1 MFGEVYSLTEQPH
14 MQNLDPFYTMIRK
27 QKIFSQPCTKW
38 GTYNQKHKCK
48 LKITMH
54 TAFQTIPYAKTINIY
69 GYALLL
75 DSISNQT
82 GSFPCFL
89 ETRNDKPGG
98 LFDQTSPTTPPQ
110 GTAANI
116 TPYRDYCRKIFFG
129 VCLLLTETSQLS
141 NNNAIIIPK

>member
-1 MFGEVYSLTEQPH
+1 
-14 MQNLDPFYTMIRK
+14 
-27 QKIFSQPCTKW
+27 
-38 GTYNQKHKCK
+38 
-48 LKITMH
+48 MH

-98 LFDQTSPTTPPQ
+98 LFDQTSPAAPPQ
-110 GTAANI
+110 GNAANI
-116 TPYRDYCRKIFFG
+116 PPYRAYPREIFCGGMLVNCRNCTAK
-129 VCLLLTETSQLS
+129 
-141 NNNAIIIPK
+141 